1 MEKLIDTFVPTMD
14 LSTTIEVLNKVK
26 DMKDLTTEYFKLAFV
41 RNNSVLMVEDFTKE
55 STPQYA
61 EIDVE
66 KMEE

>member
-61 EIDVE
+61 VIDVE